1 MSNVTVVHKPAE
13 SRFEAVLDGETVG
26 VLSYDTH
33 GSTVDLQHTVV
44 DPAQRGAGIGGAL
57 VEEALAVVR
66 ANKLKARP
74 TCPFVV
80 TYVAE
85 NPQHADLLEP
95 SLTTEDEADE
105 ESAEQ
110 PAADDQA

>member
-1 MSNVTVVHKPAE
+1 MSEVTVVHKPAE
-13 SRFEAVLDGETVG
+13 SRFEAILDGQQVG

-44 DPAQRGAGIGGAL
+44 DPAARGNGVGGRL

-80 TYVAE
+80 SYVE
-85 NPQHADLLEP
+85 EHPEHRSLLEP
-95 SLTTEDEADE
+95 SLASEDESE
-105 ESAEQ
+105 
-110 PAADDQA
+110 